1 MGTQKAISVI
11 IPAYNESEGIERVL
25 RAVQEAITAHEITAE
40 ILVVDDASEDGTGK
54 IAAEQGA
61 RVVRHHR
68 NRGYGAALKT
78 GILHASNEMII
89 MMDADGTYPADKIP
103 LLIEHLENAD
113 MVVGSRTGD
122 RVKVPS
128 ARRPAKWI
136 LNQLANYLSGTR
148 IPDLNSGFRAFKRNT
163 VMRYFPILPD
173 KFSFTTTI
181 TLAFLCDNYELEYIP
196 IDYHQRLGTSKIVPF
211 DAMNFFMLI
220 LRTAMLF
227 NPLRI
232 FVPLSAGLALIGIAK
247 GIYDLSLTGQL
258 SFSSVF
264 LLGSA
269 LQVILI
275 GMVGDALGRRI
286 GSADIGNSFQRQP
299 DKIQKIEPESEP
311 E

>member
-1 MGTQKAISVI
+1 MQYFAHG
-11 IPAYNESEGIERVL
+11 
-25 RAVQEAITAHEITAE
+25 RAFSRA
-40 ILVVDDASEDGTGK
+40 
-54 IAAEQGA
+54 
-61 RVVRHHR
+61 
-68 NRGYGAALKT
+68 
-78 GILHASNEMII
+78 
-89 MMDADGTYPADKIP
+89 
-103 LLIEHLENAD
+103 LLIGLP
-113 MVVGSRTGD
+113 VPRQTP
-122 RVKVPS
+122 KVPS